1 MPAGWQKEKS
11 SHDRVPRKG
20 TGSEAGIRRGFPRE
34 GTRGCG
40 EVIELELSDRN
51 DGGVVYVRG

>member
-1 MPAGWQKEKS
+1 ME
-11 SHDRVPRKG
+11 
-20 TGSEAGIRRGFPRE
+20 ERGFPRE

-51 DGGVVYVRG
+51 DGGVLREGIK